1 MVERL
6 KHIKETL
13 MSAVES
19 QMYNL
24 SEVDTEE
31 LGDVIDMLKDLEE
44 ATYYCSVV
52 KAMEESEK
60 YKEKN
65 GSDMMYYPPMYY
77 DERSISHENSNGMH
91 RSYYSNGNGSSSS
104 SNGNSS
110 NGSSS
115 YYSSG
120 NNGNGSSSGSNGSSS
135 SQYTEREFPYAFQ
148 DVREGKSHR
157 SRRMYM
163 EAKETH
169 QDKSVQMK
177 ELEKY
182 VQELAQDMVEMVEGA
197 SPEEK
202 QYLSKKISALAT
214 KLTQL
219 ND

>member
-60 YKEKN
+60 HKEKN

-77 DERSISHENSNGMH
+77 DEKSISHENGNGMH

-104 SNGNSS
+104 SSNGNE
-110 NGSSS
+110 
-115 YYSSG
+115 
-120 NNGNGSSSGSNGSSS
+120 SSSGSNGSSS

-182 VQELAQDMVEMVEGA
+182 V
-197 SPEEK
+197 
-202 QYLSKKISALAT
+202 
-214 KLTQL
+214 
-219 ND
+219 

>member
-60 YKEKN
+60 HKEKN

-77 DERSISHENSNGMH
+77 DERSISHENGNGMH

-104 SNGNSS
+104 SNGNS
-110 NGSSS
+110 
-115 YYSSG
+115 
-120 NNGNGSSSGSNGSSS
+120 SSSGSNGSSS

-197 SPEEK
+197 SAEEK
-202 QYLSKKISALAT
+202 QYLSKKITALAT

>member
-31 LGDVIDMLKDLEE
+31 LGDVIDMLKDLDE

-77 DERSISHENSNGMH
+77 DERSISHENGNGMH

-104 SNGNSS
+104 N
-110 NGSSS
+110 
-115 YYSSG
+115 G
-120 NNGNGSSSGSNGSSS
+120 NNGNGSSSGGHNASS

-148 DVREGKSHR
+148 DAREGKSHR

-197 SPEEK
+197 SAEEK

>member
-52 KAMEESEK
+52 KVMEESEK
-60 YKEKN
+60 HKEKN

-77 DERSISHENSNGMH
+77 DEKSISHENGNGMH

-104 SNGNSS
+104 
-110 NGSSS
+110 
-115 YYSSG
+115 
-120 NNGNGSSSGSNGSSS
+120 NGNGSSSGSNGSSS

-202 QYLSKKISALAT
+202 QYLSKKITALAT

>member
-6 KHIKETL
+6 KHIKETI

-60 YKEKN
+60 HKEKN

-77 DERSISHENSNGMH
+77 DERSISHENGNGMH

-104 SNGNSS
+104 S
-110 NGSSS
+110 
-115 YYSSG
+115 
-120 NNGNGSSSGSNGSSS
+120 NGNGSSSGSNGSSS

-148 DVREGKSHR
+148 DIRDGKSHR

-202 QYLSKKISALAT
+202 QYLSKKITALAT

>member
-77 DERSISHENSNGMH
+77 DERSISHENGNGMH

-104 SNGNSS
+104 S
-110 NGSSS
+110 
-115 YYSSG
+115 
-120 NNGNGSSSGSNGSSS
+120 NGNGSSSGSNGSSS

-148 DVREGKSHR
+148 DAREGKSHR

-197 SPEEK
+197 SAEEK
-202 QYLSKKISALAT
+202 QYLSKKITALAT

>member
-60 YKEKN
+60 HKEKN

-77 DERSISHENSNGMH
+77 DERSISHENGNGMH

-104 SNGNSS
+104 
-110 NGSSS
+110 
-115 YYSSG
+115 
-120 NNGNGSSSGSNGSSS
+120 NGNGSSSGSNGSSS

-148 DVREGKSHR
+148 DAREGKSHR

-202 QYLSKKISALAT
+202 QYLSKKITALAT

>member
-60 YKEKN
+60 HKEKN

-77 DERSISHENSNGMH
+77 DERSISHENGNGMH

-104 SNGNSS
+104 
-110 NGSSS
+110 
-115 YYSSG
+115 
-120 NNGNGSSSGSNGSSS
+120 NGNGSSSGSNGSSS

-148 DVREGKSHR
+148 DAREGKSHR

-197 SPEEK
+197 SAEEK
-202 QYLSKKISALAT
+202 QYLSKKITALAT

>member
-60 YKEKN
+60 HKEKN

-104 SNGNSS
+104 SNGN
-110 NGSSS
+110 
-115 YYSSG
+115 
-120 NNGNGSSSGSNGSSS
+120 GSSSGSNGSSS

-148 DVREGKSHR
+148 DAREGKSHR

-197 SPEEK
+197 SAEEK
-202 QYLSKKISALAT
+202 QYLSKKITALAT

>member
-52 KAMEESEK
+52 KVMEESEK
-60 YKEKN
+60 HKEKN

-104 SNGNSS
+104 SNGN
-110 NGSSS
+110 
-115 YYSSG
+115 
-120 NNGNGSSSGSNGSSS
+120 GSSSGSNGSSS

-148 DVREGKSHR
+148 DAREGKSHR

-197 SPEEK
+197 SAEEK
-202 QYLSKKISALAT
+202 QYLSKKITALAT

>member
-52 KAMEESEK
+52 KAMEEYEK

-77 DERSISHENSNGMH
+77 DERSISHENGNGMH

-104 SNGNSS
+104 S
-110 NGSSS
+110 
-115 YYSSG
+115 
-120 NNGNGSSSGSNGSSS
+120 NGNGSSSGSNGSSS

-148 DVREGKSHR
+148 DAREGKSHR

-197 SPEEK
+197 SAEEK
-202 QYLSKKISALAT
+202 QYLSKKITALAT

>member
-77 DERSISHENSNGMH
+77 DERSISHENGNGMH

-104 SNGNSS
+104 N
-110 NGSSS
+110 
-115 YYSSG
+115 G
-120 NNGNGSSSGSNGSSS
+120 NNGNGSSSGGHNASS

-148 DVREGKSHR
+148 DAREGKSHR

-182 VQELAQDMVEMVEGA
+182 V
-197 SPEEK
+197 
-202 QYLSKKISALAT
+202 
-214 KLTQL
+214 
-219 ND
+219 

>member
-77 DERSISHENSNGMH
+77 DERSISHENGNGMH

-104 SNGNSS
+104 S
-110 NGSSS
+110 
-115 YYSSG
+115 
-120 NNGNGSSSGSNGSSS
+120 NGNGSSSGSNGSSS

-148 DVREGKSHR
+148 DAREGKSHR

-182 VQELAQDMVEMVEGA
+182 V
-197 SPEEK
+197 
-202 QYLSKKISALAT
+202 
-214 KLTQL
+214 
-219 ND
+219 

>member
-60 YKEKN
+60 HKEKN

-77 DERSISHENSNGMH
+77 DEKSISHENGNGMH

-104 SNGNSS
+104 S
-110 NGSSS
+110 
-115 YYSSG
+115 
-120 NNGNGSSSGSNGSSS
+120 NGNGSSSGSNGSSS

-197 SPEEK
+197 SAEEK
-202 QYLSKKISALAT
+202 QYLSKKITALAT

>member
-19 QMYNL
+19 QIYNL

-77 DERSISHENSNGMH
+77 DEKSISHENGNGMH

-104 SNGNSS
+104 S
-110 NGSSS
+110 
-115 YYSSG
+115 
-120 NNGNGSSSGSNGSSS
+120 NGNGSSSGSNGSSS

-148 DVREGKSHR
+148 DAREGKSHR

-197 SPEEK
+197 SAEEK
-202 QYLSKKISALAT
+202 QYLSKKITALAT

>member
-19 QMYNL
+19 QMYDL

-77 DERSISHENSNGMH
+77 DERSISHENGNGMH

-104 SNGNSS
+104 SNGN
-110 NGSSS
+110 GS
-115 YYSSG
+115 Y
-120 NNGNGSSSGSNGSSS
+120 SGSNGSSS

-148 DVREGKSHR
+148 DAREGKSHR

-197 SPEEK
+197 SAEEK
-202 QYLSKKISALAT
+202 QYLSKKITALAT

>member
-77 DERSISHENSNGMH
+77 DERSISHENGNGMH

-104 SNGNSS
+104 SNGN
-110 NGSSS
+110 GS
-115 YYSSG
+115 Y
-120 NNGNGSSSGSNGSSS
+120 SGSNGSSS

-148 DVREGKSHR
+148 DAREGKSHR

-197 SPEEK
+197 SAEEK
-202 QYLSKKISALAT
+202 QYLSKKITALAT

>member
-60 YKEKN
+60 HKEKN

-77 DERSISHENSNGMH
+77 DEKSISHENGNGMY

-104 SNGNSS
+104 S
-110 NGSSS
+110 
-115 YYSSG
+115 
-120 NNGNGSSSGSNGSSS
+120 NGNGSSSGSNGSSS

-148 DVREGKSHR
+148 DAREGKSHR

-202 QYLSKKISALAT
+202 QYLSKKITALAT

>member
-19 QMYNL
+19 QIYNL

-44 ATYYCSVV
+44 ATYYCLVV

-77 DERSISHENSNGMH
+77 DERSISHEHGNGMH
-91 RSYYSNGNGSSSS
+91 RSYYSNGNRSSSS
-104 SNGNSS
+104 S
-110 NGSSS
+110 
-115 YYSSG
+115 
-120 NNGNGSSSGSNGSSS
+120 NGNGSSSGSNGSSS

-182 VQELAQDMVEMVEGA
+182 V
-197 SPEEK
+197 
-202 QYLSKKISALAT
+202 
-214 KLTQL
+214 
-219 ND
+219 

>member
-60 YKEKN
+60 HKEKN

-77 DERSISHENSNGMH
+77 DEKSISHENSNDMH

-104 SNGNSS
+104 
-110 NGSSS
+110 
-115 YYSSG
+115 
-120 NNGNGSSSGSNGSSS
+120 NGNGSSSGSNGSSS

-148 DVREGKSHR
+148 DAREGKSHR

-182 VQELAQDMVEMVEGA
+182 V
-197 SPEEK
+197 
-202 QYLSKKISALAT
+202 
-214 KLTQL
+214 
-219 ND
+219 